1 MSRWA
6 HSLLTLALV
15 LAATA
20 GPCSELLMSS
30 PAACHHCCGKQ
41 HPAPAKSPD
50 CQILCTAADQPVGVF
65 EFAPSLVSLSPA
77 PLASQLVPYVAAAQ
91 CEPVAAINAKP
102 PGRLYLQHSSL
113 LI

>member
-30 PAACHHCCGKQ
+30 PADCHHCCGKQ
-41 HPAPAKSPD
+41 HRAPAKSPN
-50 CQILCTAADQPVGVF
+50 CQILCNAADQPVAVF
-65 EFAPSLVSLSPA
+65 ELAPSPVSLSPA
-77 PLASQLVPYVAAAQ
+77 PLASQLVPYVAGAQ
-91 CEPVAAINAKP
+91 YEAVAPINVKP

>member
-30 PAACHHCCGKQ
+30 RAGCHHCCGKQ
-41 HPAPAKSPD
+41 HGAPAKSPN
-50 CQILCTAADQPVGVF
+50 CEILCNAADQPVAVF
-65 EFAPSLVSLSPA
+65 EFVPSPVSLSPG

-91 CEPVAAINAKP
+91 CEAVAPINTKP
-102 PGRLYLQHSSL
+102 PGRLYLQNASL